1 MSAPPPIAVYC
12 LCAGWCRVC
21 DGFAATWAQAC
32 DAMGTGVHT
41 AWVDIEDHPAAAD
54 APDVETFPTLLV
66 TAGGRV
72 AFIGPVRP
80 QAEAIT
86 AVVDS
91 LRRGAGAAL
100 MPASALAPWQP
111 VADALAHATS

>member
-1 MSAPPPIAVYC
+1 MTAPSPIAVYC

-21 DGFAATWAQAC
+21 DGFAPTWAQAIEALGL
-32 DAMGTGVHT
+32 DVRT
-41 AWVDIEDHPAAAD
+41 AWVDIEDHPAATD

-72 AFIGPVRP
+72 AFVGPVRP

-86 AVVDS
+86 ALVDT
-91 LRRGAGAAL
+91 LRRGDGAAL

-111 VADALAHATS
+111 VADALARATP